1 MRQTIISF
9 QLTEE
14 EKDIIEKVY
23 YLEPWLQDSVDNRR
37 RKGNHYQFKLDDE
50 EVRDCVGAL
59 MYQAD
64 LEPIESYKFILLV
77 QKIKQYWTLKNA
89 IGFNKRLNNN

>member
-1 MRQTIISF
+1 MKQIIISF

-14 EKDIIEKVY
+14 EKEVIEKVY

-37 RKGNHYQFKLDDE
+37 RKGNKYQFKLDDE

-59 MYQAD
+59 TYQAD
-64 LEPIESYKFILLV
+64 LEPDEGYKFISLT
-77 QKIKQYWTLKNA
+77 QKINRLWQLRNA
-89 IGFNKRLNNN
+89 INFNKGSYP